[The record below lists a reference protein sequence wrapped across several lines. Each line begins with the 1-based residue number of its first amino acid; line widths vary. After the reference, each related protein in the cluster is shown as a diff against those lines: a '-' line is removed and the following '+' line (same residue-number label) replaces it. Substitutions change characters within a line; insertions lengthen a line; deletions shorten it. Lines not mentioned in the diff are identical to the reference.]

1 MLSGLKYFFVKNC
14 SQCREELPLSSFYP
28 RSDRSS
34 GYTSAC
40 KSCRSVPQDRAKK
53 RKQRAYRLKAD
64 YGLTVEDYGL
74 MKEAQGGVCAICN
87 KGETSKSKVGKV
99 KNLAVDHCHSSGKIR
114 GLLCENCNKALGL
127 FKDDTSVMK
136 EAIIYLEKL

>member
-1 MLSGLKYFFVKNC
+1 MKSC
-14 SQCREELPLSSFYP
+14 SQCKEELPLSDFYP

-40 KSCRSVPQDRAKK
+40 KSCRAVPQDGEKK

-64 YGLTVEDYGL
+64 FGLTVEDYQH
-74 MKEAQGGVCAICN
+74 MKETQGGVCAICN
-87 KGETSKSKVGKV
+87 KGETSKSKSGNV

-114 GLLCENCNKALGL
+114 GLLCENCNQALGL
-127 FKDDTSVMK
+127 FKDDTSIMK
-136 EAIIYLEKL
+136 EAILYLEKL